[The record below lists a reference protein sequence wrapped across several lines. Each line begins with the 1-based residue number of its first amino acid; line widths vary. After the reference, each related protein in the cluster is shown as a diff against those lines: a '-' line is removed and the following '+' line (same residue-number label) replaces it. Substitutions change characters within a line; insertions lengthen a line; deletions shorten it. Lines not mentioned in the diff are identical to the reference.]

1 MTPPRRKRIGFWIV
15 DCLDEDSLHALKKAL
30 KKAANTAQMSEIP
43 LEDFDIGLA
52 CVRLNATAKVE
63 LKILLS
69 PGRMCLSNFHAAV
82 DQLQPSDE
90 RSDQQKL
97 AAVLKK
103 IMERLPSDTA
113 AGSGTVMSRRDGE
126 HSTAEEYQNEIHVV
140 SMLIESGPSMIKVLK
155 QSSRRGVRIHFH
167 LFISDAV
174 IRRTVNDDL
183 RRRIILCA
191 YI

>member
-1 MTPPRRKRIGFWIV
+1 MKT
-15 DCLDEDSLHALKKAL
+15 SL
-30 KKAANTAQMSEIP
+30 KKAANTAQLSEVP

-90 RSDQQKL
+90 RSDHQKL

-113 AGSGTVMSRRDGE
+113 AGGGAIMSRIDGE
-126 HSTAEEYQNEIHVV
+126 NCAAEERQNEIHVV
-140 SMLIESGPSMIKVLK
+140 SMRLESGPGMIKVLK
-155 QSSRRGVRIHFH
+155 QSSRRGIRIHFH
-167 LFISDAV
+167 LFISDDV
-174 IRRTVNDDL
+174 FRRTVS
-183 RRRIILCA
+183 C
-191 YI
+191 